1 MIPERGLLL
10 RDPIDRAQGAWA
22 TIQNCISEGGYR
34 RNGEGGPGH
43 LEIWCVNQAVV
54 LPCFP
59 GGPFQHDRDDLD
71 MLRAAA
77 SAMRAVHPGA
87 DPIGYVARAAAS
99 YLLGFVDGIGPESMR
114 KMRYDPIGPGGLP
127 SIGIW
132 KPSRSEWCD
141 VETPVEARMAAAKA
155 FPLVVTPERIHPI
168 GWSLKLHDEDVH
180 LGDVTPMSVVDAM
193 RITAGARSA

>member
-1 MIPERGLLL
+1 MIPARRLLL

-22 TIQNCISEGGYR
+22 TIQNSVSGGGYR
-34 RNGEGGPGH
+34 RHGEGGPGH

-59 GGPFQHDRDDLD
+59 GGPFQHDRDDLA
-71 MLRAAA
+71 MLKAAA
-77 SAMRAVHPGA
+77 AAMRAVHAGP
-87 DPIGYVARAAAS
+87 DPIGDVARAAAS
-99 YLLGFVDGIGPESMR
+99 YLLCFVDGIEPTSVR
-114 KMRYDPIGPGGLP
+114 TMRYDPIGPGGLP

-132 KPSRSEWCD
+132 KPTRSEWRD
-141 VETPVEARMAAAKA
+141 VETPMEARIAAAST

-193 RITAGARSA
+193 RITAGGKSS